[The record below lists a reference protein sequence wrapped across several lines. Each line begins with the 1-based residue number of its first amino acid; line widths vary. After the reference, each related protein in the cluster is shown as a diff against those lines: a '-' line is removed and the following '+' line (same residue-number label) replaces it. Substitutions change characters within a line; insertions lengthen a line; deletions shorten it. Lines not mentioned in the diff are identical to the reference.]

1 MNQEILK
8 NNRTIDIASIG
19 RDVFRQ
25 WWGVLLFSIAIAL
38 ITNVVVDFLYTPTYE
53 TSTTFVVTT
62 RGTNTSIYQDLNNAK
77 DTAARFQVILRSN
90 ILQRAVAKD
99 LNVSEY
105 NAKTDVQLLEET
117 NLIVLTVKHK
127 SALMAYKYIYSIMNN
142 YSSVSDY
149 VIKNVVLNVIQKP
162 VIPIQPSNP
171 KRVRHFTLLGLLAG
185 VVIAIL
191 YVACF
196 SYLKDTVKNS
206 QEASSKLAT
215 KYLGAVYHEKA
226 GRERKKKKKTAMVI
240 TNPTLSFKY
249 VESCRMMASRVRS
262 RMDRKQ
268 AKTILITSVA
278 ENEGKST
285 VASNIALSIAQEGKN
300 VLLIDADFRKP
311 SLYKI
316 FDIEKNQVTN
326 FLGILREE
334 ESVQKTIVKLK
345 KYPLYFILN
354 NTNTGSIEDVLANNR
369 FKSLI
374 RFAKAKF
381 DYVILDTAPM
391 GLVPDAEGIAEFC
404 DASLIVVREDMVLA
418 KNINDVIDTLNSTNA
433 KVIGSVF
440 NDSKVVGTKAFR
452 SNYEYNYSKR

>member
-1 MNQEILK
+1 
-8 NNRTIDIASIG
+8 
-19 RDVFRQ
+19 
-25 WWGVLLFSIAIAL
+25 
-38 ITNVVVDFLYTPTYE
+38 
-53 TSTTFVVTT
+53 
-62 RGTNTSIYQDLNNAK
+62 
-77 DTAARFQVILRSN
+77 
-90 ILQRAVAKD
+90 
-99 LNVSEY
+99 
-105 NAKTDVQLLEET
+105 
-117 NLIVLTVKHK
+117 
-127 SALMAYKYIYSIMNN
+127 
-142 YSSVSDY
+142 
-149 VIKNVVLNVIQKP
+149 
-162 VIPIQPSNP
+162 
-171 KRVRHFTLLGLLAG
+171 
-185 VVIAIL
+185 
-191 YVACF
+191 
-196 SYLKDTVKNS
+196 
-206 QEASSKLAT
+206 
-215 KYLGAVYHEKA
+215 
-226 GRERKKKKKTAMVI
+226 
-240 TNPTLSFKY
+240 
-249 VESCRMMASRVRS
+249 
-262 RMDRKQ
+262 MDRKQ

-374 RFAKAKF
+374 RVAKAKF